1 MSPENNHEVRRK
13 HRSRG
18 FWAFVLVAGLVGAVL
33 VGGAIVSTQAAGF
46 WKYSR
51 HGHGGHFTHDPEM
64 AREHAELAA
73 SFVLDRVDATDDQK
87 EQVQAIVGSAV
98 GDLVALAQQHGEN
111 HGAWRAELSKPTID
125 RVALEELRKNGF
137 QLADSASTRLV
148 EALADAAEVL
158 TPEQRAELMEMADRF
173 HNR

>member
-1 MSPENNHEVRRK
+1 MRLNADTAREGFGHSSLSLGSSA
-13 HRSRG
+13 RS
-18 FWAFVLVAGLVGAVL
+18 WWVGRSFRLKRPAS
-33 VGGAIVSTQAAGF
+33 G
-46 WKYSR
+46 KYSR
-51 HGHGGHFTHDPEM
+51 HGHGGHFTHDPEV
-64 AREHAELAA
+64 AREHAEFAA
-73 SFVLDRVDATDDQK
+73 SFMLDRIAATDDQK

-98 GDLVALAQQHGEN
+98 SDLVALAQQHGEN

-158 TPEQRAELMEMADRF
+158 TPEQRSELMEMADRF